1 MTNDQ
6 PRPQTNK
13 NKKTF
18 LFFCFL
24 RSIFFFLLLLFLCNK
39 KNKTRVQNRGML
51 VHACCRRRRRE
62 KRETLFEER
71 DKLQVRAFSV
81 VETETSLSQNDLPP
95 SGFTTATLAG
105 AAIPR
110 CPSVIHAAPLKGVPA
125 SGAWFAAGASLL
137 RGPAAQTEAQAQQRH
152 ARATCRIATSGGRS
166 YSSWVSLRESRS
178 ARRLVW
184 SWKSLRRGEVEK
196 REERERER

>member
-1 MTNDQ
+1 M
-6 PRPQTNK
+6 
-13 NKKTF
+13 
-18 LFFCFL
+18 
-24 RSIFFFLLLLFLCNK
+24 
-39 KNKTRVQNRGML
+39 
-51 VHACCRRRRRE
+51 HAYCRRRCRE

-110 CPSVIHAAPLKGVPA
+110 CPRVIHAAPLKGVPA

-137 RGPAAQTEAQAQQRH
+137 RGPAARTEAQAQQRH

-178 ARRLVW
+178 ARRLVR
-184 SWKSLRRGEVEK
+184 SWKS
-196 REERERER
+196 